1 MIREQRLVWPAAQF
15 SQASTPRA
23 AQVSTGSSTTRVP
36 ALRSSQSSSS
46 SPTTSWPGTNGSET
60 TAEK

>member
-1 MIREQRLVWPAAQF
+1 VIREQRLVWPTTQF
-15 SQASTPRA
+15 SQGSTPRA

-36 ALRSSQSSSS
+36 ALRSSQSSIS
-46 SPTTSWPGTNGSET
+46 SPTTSWPGTKGSET